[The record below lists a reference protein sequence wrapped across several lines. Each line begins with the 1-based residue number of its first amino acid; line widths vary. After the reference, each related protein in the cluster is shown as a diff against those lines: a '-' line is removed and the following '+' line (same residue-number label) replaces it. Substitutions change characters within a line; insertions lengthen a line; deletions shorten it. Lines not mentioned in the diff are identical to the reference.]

1 VQTLCKIVSNQL
13 DLDPSSKAIPPKQHC
28 IETAVPWIILHHILQ
43 KEDDRSSVARKALK
57 ENELSSE
64 EIEFSLPN
72 AVLLLFTAHD
82 SLGRRQWCTKDNS
95 QLLLYILNVIVPP
108 LRSPLLEPC
117 RDIVNEYLEQVTY
130 CLYGF
135 PTKKARLRHIEE
147 HDAKNIELTWE
158 RGIQLFNIYRPD
170 HLPEFDSYK

>member
-1 VQTLCKIVSNQL
+1 VNALDQNCSARLVQTLCKIVSNQL

-57 ENELSSE
+57 EN
-64 EIEFSLPN
+64 
-72 AVLLLFTAHD
+72 
-82 SLGRRQWCTKDNS
+82 GR
-95 QLLLYILNVIVPP
+95 LLLYILNVIVPP